1 VRWARRALQ
10 DGGVWSR
17 LTARS
22 SHFSSNTYQE
32 FNMSKRNTLAFT
44 AALLMAGGAFA
55 QAPVNTTTTPP
66 QPTAT
71 EQGQPRP
78 GQFNPAGP
86 AGAASQPAPAATT
99 MTTAP
104 APAPAPA
111 PRAPRADRG

>member
-1 VRWARRALQ
+1 
-10 DGGVWSR
+10 
-17 LTARS
+17 
-22 SHFSSNTYQE
+22 
-32 FNMSKRNTLAFT
+32 MSKRNTLAFT

-86 AGAASQPAPAATT
+86 ACPARRPRLIRHTASTSKPRHGGAFSWAQHCGA
-99 MTTAP
+99 
-104 APAPAPA
+104 
-111 PRAPRADRG
+111 RAVQRRWRVPSAHGGEVCRVRCAGSGVAG

>member
-1 VRWARRALQ
+1 
-10 DGGVWSR
+10 
-17 LTARS
+17 
-22 SHFSSNTYQE
+22 
-32 FNMSKRNTLAFT
+32 MSKRNTLAFT

-86 AGAASQPAPAATT
+86 AGAASQPALAATT
-99 MTTAP
+99 T
-104 APAPAPA
+104 APAPA

>member
-1 VRWARRALQ
+1 
-10 DGGVWSR
+10 
-17 LTARS
+17 
-22 SHFSSNTYQE
+22 
-32 FNMSKRNTLAFT
+32 MSKRNTLAFT

-86 AGAASQPAPAATT
+86 PGAASQPAPAATT
-99 MTTAP
+99 PTTAP